1 MTSRLLLS
9 LSRLERR
16 TRSLLDELC
25 TWTPEQLR
33 FRPFPASWSALELI
47 EHLMLAER
55 AVLQMMRGCMGE
67 AHEVIMSDRFRSAM
81 VLGMMALPLRLKVP
95 HAVNQLTPSKM
106 PPDLMSLCDSWS
118 EDRRVLAEF
127 LAGLSVVDRK
137 LGVFRHPAGGWTTAG
152 GALLFLRLHLW
163 HHSYQ
168 FRRLRQNRPC
178 ATTGTGVRVFE
189 RKTLN

>member
-1 MTSRLLLS
+1 MTSRLLRA

-16 TRSLLDELC
+16 TRSLIDQLC
-25 TWTPEQLR
+25 TWSPEQLR
-33 FRPFPASWSALELI
+33 FRPSPTSWSAVELI

-55 AVLQMMRGCMGE
+55 AVLQTMRSNLGE
-67 AHEVIMSDRFRSAM
+67 GRDVTMIDRLRSAM
-81 VLGMMALPLRLKVP
+81 VLAMMALPLRLKVP
-95 HAVNQLTPSKM
+95 HAVNQLNPSKM
-106 PPDLMSLCDSWS
+106 QLDLMSLCDSWS

-127 LAGLSVVDRK
+127 LAGLSVADRG

-168 FRRLRQNRPC
+168 FRRLRK
-178 ATTGTGVRVFE
+178 TVRAQQEASEFE
-189 RKTLN
+189 FSNARR